1 MTLADKDFIMS
12 MLGMKRLSLS
22 QAQLL
27 KIERIIDGQPVYDR
41 SALPYVTYDE
51 AMAALG
57 FTTQEGVRKLAKE
70 GRLELYRLPGRKQA
84 KGVTRE
90 SLERCLNVRGV
101 A

>member
-1 MTLADKDFIMS
+1 MTLADKDFVMS
-12 MLGMKRLSLS
+12 LLGLPRLSLS

-27 KIERIIDGQPVYDR
+27 RIERIIDGQPVDDR
-41 SALPYVTYDE
+41 PLPYVTYED

-70 GRLELYRLPGRKQA
+70 GKLELYRLPGRKQA
-84 KGVTRE
+84 KGVTRA
-90 SLERCLNVRGV
+90 SLERCLQVRGV

>member
-1 MTLADKDFIMS
+1 MTLADKDFVMS
-12 MLGMKRLSLS
+12 VLGMKRLGLN

-27 KIERIIDGQPVYDR
+27 KIERVIDGLPVEDR
-41 SALPYVTYDE
+41 GALPYATYSE

-57 FTTQEGVRKLAKE
+57 FTTQEGIRKLAKE
-70 GRLELYRLPGRKQA
+70 GKLVLYRLPGRKQA

-90 SLERCLNVRGV
+90 SLERCLQVRGV

>member
-1 MTLADKDFIMS
+1 MTLADKDFVMAF
-12 MLGMKRLSLS
+12 LGMKRLRLS

-41 SALPYVTYDE
+41 PLPYVTYED

-57 FTTQEGVRKLAKE
+57 FTTHEGVRKLAKE
-70 GRLELYRLPGRKQA
+70 GKLKLYRLPGRKRA
-84 KGVTRE
+84 KGVTRA
-90 SLERCLNVRGV
+90 SLERCLQVRGV